1 MSPYIQYTAD
11 QLHRANCVDLEPLL
25 RQRGEKLAC
34 AGRDK
39 RLASDHSITIRE
51 NRWYDH
57 ATMRGGLAIGF
68 VQYHYGLEFAEA
80 VSLLLDQTNRDTIT
94 AKAAPIHEP
103 LPFQLP
109 PKNDNMRRLFAY
121 LVNERC
127 VDREIVAQFVH
138 DGLLYESCEPSKN
151 GKYGYHNAVFV
162 GLDEYGIARHAHK
175 KSLGRRGF
183 CLNVE
188 SSNSEYSFHRSGTSE
203 KLFAFEAPID
213 LMSYIC
219 LHSNS
224 WQAHSYVALCGL
236 SEHTLMKTLE
246 LNAHITNVVLCLDND
261 RAGTAA
267 TERLTARVR
276 ESGCDNIS
284 AERSDLKD
292 WNEDLCKKKL
302 SL

>member
-11 QLHRANCVDLEPLL
+11 QLHRANCVDLEALL
-25 RQRGEKLAC
+25 RQRGEKLDC

-57 ATMRGGLAIGF
+57 ATMRGGLAICF
-68 VQYHYGLEFAEA
+68 AQYHYGLEFAEA
-80 VSLLLDQTNRDTIT
+80 VSLLLDETDRDTIT
-94 AKAAPIHEP
+94 AKATPMREP

-127 VDREIVAQFVH
+127 IDHEIVAQFVH

-151 GKYGYHNAVFV
+151 GKYEYRNAVFV

-175 KSLGRRGF
+175 KSLAKRGF
-183 CLNVE
+183 CMNVE
-188 SSNSEYSFHRSGTSE
+188 SSNSEYSFHRIGTSE
-203 KLFAFEAPID
+203 KLFVFEAPID

-219 LHSNS
+219 LHSDS
-224 WQAHSYVALCGL
+224 WQAHSYTALCGL
-236 SEHTLMKTLE
+236 SEHALIKTLE
-246 LNAHITNVVLCLDND
+246 LNPHITNAVLCLDND
-261 RAGTAA
+261 RAGAAA
-267 TERLTARVR
+267 TERLTARMR
-276 ESGCDNIS
+276 ESECSNIS
-284 AERSDLKD
+284 AERSELKD
-292 WNEDLCKKKL
+292 WNEDLCKRN
-302 SL
+302 